1 MAMQEIFTIPQA
13 AKYCAVNRM
22 SMWRWVKSGYI
33 PVSVTPGGHHRI
45 NVEDL
50 SAFLRERGMYPLA
63 RKHFP
68 RKRILIVDD
77 DMHIRRALT
86 KSLTGQNFETESAV
100 DGFEAGF
107 KIMQFK
113 PDLIILDLIMPG
125 IDGFEVCR
133 NVKKNPA
140 MAHIKILAFTG
151 YSTLENRERILKA
164 GADAFFVKPTDWTA
178 LLDSIKELLNIPAE
192 QQQKPINPVSA
203 AVRQI

>member
-1 MAMQEIFTIPQA
+1 MVMQEILTIPQA

-77 DMHIRRALT
+77 DRQVRRVLAKTLT
-86 KSLTGQNFETESAV
+86 SQGFETESAA

-107 KIMQFK
+107 KVVQFK
-113 PDLIILDLIMPG
+113 PDLMILDLIMPG

-133 NVKKNPA
+133 SVRENPA
-140 MAHIKILAFTG
+140 TAQIKILAYTG
-151 YSTLENRERILKA
+151 YSTVENRERILEA
-164 GADAFFVKPTDWTA
+164 GADAFFVKPTDWTTM
-178 LLDSIKELLNIPAE
+178 LDSIKKLLNIPAE
-192 QQQKPINPVSA
+192 QHQKPTRPVSA
-203 AVRQI
+203 PVRQG